1 MSRTLLVIPP
11 LTLVRLTLYMVSA
24 KMFESIPEIELVIA
38 IAFLVTTGWLACVQW
53 SEFQAHNKKH
63 AGDTDTDTKFAVV
76 PYFLIPMIGAGIAVF
91 ASLFVTDYLIIHG
104 YISGVEEIAFT
115 TSVVSVAIYMILD
128 YLIISH
134 VGDATYY
141 RTIESKVYK
150 SADTANIDEEAL
162 KLLKKLLSK

>member
-1 MSRTLLVIPP
+1 MGRTLLVIPP

-63 AGDTDTDTKFAVV
+63 GGDTDTKFAVV

-91 ASLFVTDYLIIHG
+91 ASLFVADYLIIHD
-104 YISGVEEIAFT
+104 YIAGVEEIAFT

-128 YLIISH
+128 YLVISH

-150 SADTANIDEEAL
+150 STDTADIDEEAL